1 MRYSEMTREEL
12 LNEKNSL
19 EIKFKELKEKNLN
32 LNMARGKPGKRQL
45 DLVSGLLDILV
56 EPSECEILEIMVSFR
71 ECLKLRSIF
80 RRFSALRKTS
90 VSLVETR
97 VFS

>member
-12 LNEKNSL
+12 LKEKNSL

-56 EPSECEILEIMVSFR
+56 EPSECELGGTDIRNYGELSGMPEQRNTLLRFLES
-71 ECLKLRSIF
+71 KKRSA
-80 RRFSALRKTS
+80 S
-90 VSLVETR
+90 
-97 VFS
+97 